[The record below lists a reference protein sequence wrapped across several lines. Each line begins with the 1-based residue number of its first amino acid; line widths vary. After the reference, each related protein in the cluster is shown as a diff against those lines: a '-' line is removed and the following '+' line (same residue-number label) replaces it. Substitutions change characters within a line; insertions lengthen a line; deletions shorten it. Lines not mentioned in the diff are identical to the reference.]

1 MIDTYKKLP
10 VAEHLTDSEYK
21 LLLQVYAN
29 HNRSMGMEKR
39 KDYTLSDIVRVERNS
54 EEKCLN
60 VYYTNGD
67 WWHYSSDGS
76 WY

>member
-1 MIDTYKKLP
+1 MKKLP
-10 VAEHLTDSEYK
+10 IAEHLTDSEYV

-39 KDYTLSDIVRVERNS
+39 KAYALSDIVKVERNTT
-54 EEKCLN
+54 EQCLH
-60 VYYTNGD
+60 VHYKNGD
-67 WWHYSSDGS
+67 WWHYSKDGT